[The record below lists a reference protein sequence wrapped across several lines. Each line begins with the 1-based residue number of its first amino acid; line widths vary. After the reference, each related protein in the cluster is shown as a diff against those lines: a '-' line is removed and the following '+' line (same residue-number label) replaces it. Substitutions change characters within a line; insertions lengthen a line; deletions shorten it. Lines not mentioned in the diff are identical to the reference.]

1 MSRDLRFCYRMSRVS
16 DERAIWLARQV
27 MPHEPGLRRWL
38 ARRGIAECDID
49 DIVQETYAK
58 LVMLASVEAVRDP
71 RSYAYQVALSV
82 HVTNIRKANV
92 IPIKVIPQV
101 EQFNIPTSDPSPE
114 QIAGDRGELEQLAVA
129 LANLP
134 DRCRAVFMA
143 RRVEGLSHRETAKK
157 FGISE
162 KTVEK
167 HMARGIRYLMD
178 MFGRGGKPPQRT
190 SMERLEQTERHH
202 GP

>member
-1 MSRDLRFCYRMSRVS
+1 MNRVS

-27 MPHEPGLRRWL
+27 MPHEPRLRGWL

-58 LVMLASVEAVRDP
+58 LVTLASVEGIRDP

-82 HVTNIRKANV
+82 HVTTLRRANV
-92 IPIKVIPQV
+92 IPIKVISQV
-101 EQFNIPTSDPSPE
+101 EQSNIAASDPSPE
-114 QIAGDRGELEQLAVA
+114 QIVGDRGDLEQLAVA

-134 DRCRAVFMA
+134 DKCRAVFMA
-143 RRVEGLSHRETAKK
+143 RRVEGLSHRETAEK

-167 HMARGIRYLMD
+167 HMAKGIRTLMD
-178 MFGRGGKPPQRT
+178 IFGRGGKT
-190 SMERLEQTERHH
+190 ASSASIERLEQTERHH
-202 GP
+202 GA